1 MMETDK
7 LKAQMERE
15 ERLAKYQ
22 GEDEVIS
29 SLKLKEHLSETFKAK
44 KEIALKS
51 GIPALDYNIVSFE
64 GGELTVISGP
74 TANGKTL
81 FGQTLTSAFSAQ
93 DKNCLWFTY
102 EVPAYQFL
110 YQFGADIPY
119 FFMPKIL
126 SGNSMIWIEDRIIE
140 AKCKFGLDA
149 VFIDHLHFLIDMNS
163 RNNISLEIGNVMRT
177 LKRMALR
184 HNIAFFL
191 LAHTQ
196 KTKPDAEMENDSLRD
211 SSFVAQEADN
221 VFFIWRVFSRN
232 GDDSGDK
239 AVLKISKNRRFG
251 IMNKK
256 IQLRKEGA
264 FLVER
269 DNA

>member
-1 MMETDK
+1 METDK
-7 LKAQMERE
+7 LRKQMECE
-15 ERLAKYQ
+15 ERLSKYS

-29 SLKLKEHLSETFKAK
+29 SHQLKDYLSETFYAK
-44 KEIALKS
+44 KNINLKS
-51 GIPALDYNIVSFE
+51 GIAQLDEKIVSFE

-74 TANGKTL
+74 TGNGKTL
-81 FGQTLTSAFSAQ
+81 MGQTLTSSFSAQ

-110 YQFGADIPY
+110 HHFGTDKKDIPY

-126 SGNSMIWIEDRIIE
+126 TGNSMLWIEDRIIE
-140 AKCKFGLDA
+140 AKVKYGLDA
-149 VFIDHLHFLIDMNS
+149 VFVDHLHFLIDMNS
-163 RNNISLEIGNVMRT
+163 RNNISLEIGNVMRS

-196 KTKPDAEMENDSLRD
+196 KTKPDAEMDNDSLRD

-221 VFFIWRVFSRN
+221 VFFIWRVFKN
-232 GDDSGDK
+232 GEAGDK
-239 AVLKISKNRRFG
+239 AVLKISKNRRLG
-251 IMNKK
+251 IMNEK
-256 IQLRKEGA
+256 INLRKVGPY
-264 FLVER
+264 LVER
-269 DNA
+269 YD